1 MMIHTQ
7 GKKFKKHS
15 KIRVIS
21 NSSFHPIPRKVCFSS
36 YRQLP
41 KSCGDNYTCDVQ
53 YGSWLS
59 LQGQDSNKGRSQSW
73 ECGTGFRVMTQ
84 IYSMCC

>member
-53 YGSWLS
+53 YGSCLPHV
-59 LQGQDSNKGRSQSW
+59 QS
-73 ECGTGFRVMTQ
+73 E
-84 IYSMCC
+84 MCYKNNTHHILKTRKKAYKISYK